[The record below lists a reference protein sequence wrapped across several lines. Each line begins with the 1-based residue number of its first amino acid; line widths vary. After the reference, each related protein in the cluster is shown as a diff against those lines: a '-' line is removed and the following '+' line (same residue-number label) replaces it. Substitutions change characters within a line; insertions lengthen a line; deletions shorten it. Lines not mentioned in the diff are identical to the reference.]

1 MRRRASLGVV
11 SARHDYGGGMSESH
25 GHGNFEFER
34 RFWVRELPQDL
45 LAAER
50 PAVIVQTYFLAKD
63 GFGLRIR
70 LQASTPRKTLSTL
83 TRAEDALEIFEQ
95 DFNSCFLTAKGPSAG
110 GTRYEAER
118 ELDINV
124 GIEMSRRGGVT
135 LAKSRYS
142 VWLGEDGWVIDEFG
156 GTNAPLVIAECERG
170 GPVVDLVIPR
180 FCTTEVTDDHR
191 FSNDAL
197 AEHPYGEWVDAYEAE
212 LKATG
217 PSFAQHFG
225 KNRIEQ

>member
-1 MRRRASLGVV
+1 
-11 SARHDYGGGMSESH
+11 MSESH

-34 RFWVRELPQDL
+34 RFFVAELPQEL

-50 PAVIVQTYFLAKD
+50 PAVIVQTYFLARD
-63 GFGLRIR
+63 GYGLRVR
-70 LQASTPRKTLSTL
+70 LQASAPRKTLSTL
-83 TRAEDALEIFEQ
+83 TRAEDALEIFEPEF
-95 DFNSCFLTAKGPSAG
+95 DSCFLTAKGPSAG

-124 GIEMSRRGGVT
+124 GIEMSRRGGKT

-142 VWLGEDGWVIDEFG
+142 VWLGEDGWAIDEFA

-170 GPVVDLVIPR
+170 GPVVDLVIPS

-197 AEHPYGEWVDAYEAE
+197 AEHPYGEWADVYRAQLA
-212 LKATG
+212 AQG
-217 PSFAQHFG
+217 ASFAQDFG
-225 KNRIEQ
+225 ENRIET